1 MITGIDRN
9 LTKDYTSKFDSSE
22 PKTIWKLGVL
32 SAREFASVG
41 EKISDP
47 AKSIDGMI
55 EVVRYGL
62 KGFENFSDKNG
73 KPLAQESGKLVS
85 ESVLNM
91 IPVDVIIELGGKILE
106 MTKLTEQ
113 EIKN

>member
-9 LTKDYTSKFDSSE
+9 LTKEYTSKYDTGD
-22 PKTIWKLGVL
+22 PKTIWKLSVL
-32 SAREFASVG
+32 SAREFALIS
-41 EKISDP
+41 EKISDQ
-47 AKSIDGMI
+47 AKAIDGMI

-62 KGFENFSDKNG
+62 KGVENFADNNG
-73 KPLAQESGKLVS
+73 KIIALEQGKLVP
-85 ESVLNM
+85 ESVLNI

-106 MTKLTEQ
+106 LTKLSEQ